1 MNFPVHI
8 TDLQAGRLKV
18 LPFEFSLYIEISSL
32 ALSFIHKLPSQ
43 GELGLWQI
51 EESDSYFESRLDLSA
66 SESQQLAPLKNRR
79 RTEWLA
85 SRWLLHVMSG
95 RTQRGAVIK
104 DACGKP
110 RLLDSDW
117 EISISHT
124 QSHVAVVAAPFLV
137 GIDIQVR
144 VEKIS
149 RIAPKFMS
157 DAESKNVAPH
167 RAIEFLH
174 LYWGAKE
181 SLYKA
186 YGRRS
191 LDFKKHIRIDAFNL
205 EDGCTTGQVIK
216 DEIKLAFDIY
226 FTITQEYFLVYALER
241 N

>member
-1 MNFPVHI
+1 MNFSRDI
-8 TDLQAGRLKV
+8 TDFLAGRLKV
-18 LPFEFSLYIEISSL
+18 LPFEFSFLFELITL
-32 ALSFIHKLPSQ
+32 ALSFIHKLPTQ

-51 EESDSYFESRLDLSA
+51 EEPNSYFESRLDLSA
-66 SESQQLAPLKNRR
+66 SESRQLAPLKNRR

-95 RTQRGAVIK
+95 RAQRGEVIK

-110 RLLDSDW
+110 RLLNSSW

-124 QSHVAVVAAPFLV
+124 HSHVAVVAAPFLV

-157 DAESKNVAPH
+157 DKESKNVAPH
-167 RAIEFLH
+167 REIEFLH
-174 LYWGAKE
+174 IYWGAKE

-186 YGRRS
+186 HGRRS

-205 EDGCTTGQVIK
+205 EDERTTGRVCK
-216 DEIKLAFDIY
+216 DEIKIAFDIY
-226 FTITQEYFLVYALER
+226 FKITQEYFLVYALER
-241 N
+241 Y